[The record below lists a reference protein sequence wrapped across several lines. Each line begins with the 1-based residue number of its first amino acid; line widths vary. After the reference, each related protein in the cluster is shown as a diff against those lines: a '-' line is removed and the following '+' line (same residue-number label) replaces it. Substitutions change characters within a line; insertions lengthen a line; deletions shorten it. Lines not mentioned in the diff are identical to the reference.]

1 MGKNWKDEA
10 KGRMKQLA
18 QGKTFKLKEGVN
30 QLRLLPNRD
39 AVLEYIKL
47 KKKNGKASWKAVC
60 EKHAPFIEFV
70 ACRDVG
76 PDKKFIRS
84 GKEPGGGG
92 KCWIVDKLIPSLE
105 QSKSKD
111 DRSKAKA
118 MAPQEQ
124 FIVQVAARDSDGE
137 WSGPYFFYVPN
148 PLRPGLLQKIVSPTR
163 QYDNPV
169 KGYVVTITRTGT
181 GKFDTKYSAVE
192 PDDEPTPT
200 PGSILKKVKPFSEVC
215 PAYNEKDQKDAWGD
229 ELPDASDG
237 EDEDGFQSEDDDDLD
252 TVEETPKRKRK
263 RKRKTKPA
271 PEPELEDDDDDDDD
285 DDAEEETPEPKRK
298 RKRKT
303 KAKPKP
309 EPEPEEDDEEEPPK
323 RKRKTKAKPK
333 PEPEPEED
341 DDDFDG
347 DLDEDDDAE
356 DDNQADSTEDDDDE
370 DDEDD
375 DEDSTEDDD
384 DEDDDD
390 GSFDDDDV
398 PF

>member
-18 QGKTFKLKEGVN
+18 QGKTFKLKEGPN

-47 KKKNGKASWKAVC
+47 KKKHGKASWKAVC

-76 PDKKFIRS
+76 SDKKFIRS

-92 KCWIVDKLIPSLE
+92 KCWIVDKLIPRLE

-148 PLRPGLLQKIVSPTR
+148 PLRPGMLQKIVSPSR

-192 PDDEPTPT
+192 PDDEPTLT

-215 PAYNEKDQKDAWGD
+215 PEYNEKDQRDAWGD
-229 ELPDASDG
+229 DMPDASDG
-237 EDEDGFQSEDDDDLD
+237 DDEDGFQSEDDDDFD
-252 TVEETPKRKRK
+252 AVEETTKPKRK
-263 RKRKTKPA
+263 P
-271 PEPELEDDDDDDDD
+271 
-285 DDAEEETPEPKRK
+285 
-298 RKRKT
+298 
-303 KAKPKP
+303 KPKP
-309 EPEPEEDDEEEPPK
+309 EPEDDDDDGEEEPPK
-323 RKRKTKAKPK
+323 RKTKPKPKRKPKRKPKPK
-333 PEPEPEED
+333 PEPEQED

-347 DLDEDDDAE
+347 DLDDDAE
-356 DDNQADSTEDDDDE
+356 EADNSDDDDDME
-370 DDEDD
+370 DDAEEADSDD
-375 DEDSTEDDD
+375 DTEDNAEEADD
-384 DEDDDD
+384 SDDTD